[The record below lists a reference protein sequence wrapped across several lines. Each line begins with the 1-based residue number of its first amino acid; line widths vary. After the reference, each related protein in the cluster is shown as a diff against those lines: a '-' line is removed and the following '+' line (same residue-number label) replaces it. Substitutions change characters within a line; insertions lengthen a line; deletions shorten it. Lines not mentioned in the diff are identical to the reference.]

1 MMPGFRWGQGHT
13 LDPVPRRLLGNL
25 YVMMLQEPSEGSQ
38 GTQSFFFMLK
48 RLLLRKRA
56 FRVLEIH
63 VEPAFLMFSAC
74 EPTQL
79 PAVGRVFQAEGTAS
93 RKAQRHRR
101 CRVSWE
107 FQS

>member
-1 MMPGFRWGQGHT
+1 MMPGSRWGQCYT

-48 RLLLRKRA
+48 RLLLGKRS

-79 PAVGRVFQAEGTAS
+79 STVGRVLQAEAS
-93 RKAQRHRR
+93 PGNSSLEWGRG
-101 CRVSWE
+101 
-107 FQS
+107 